1 MNYNIKK
8 IKKTLY
14 LVDFKINSKISGSRK
29 KEIRAKCINM
39 KFFRKSQNFCI
50 NLQNP
55 KNCHLK
61 TGIQAR

>member
-29 KEIRAKCINM
+29 TEIRAKCINM
-39 KFFRKSQNFCI
+39 KFLRKTQNFCI

-55 KNCHLK
+55 KNCQREF
-61 TGIQAR
+61 GIHSR

>member
-29 KEIRAKCINM
+29 TEIRAKCINM
-39 KFFRKSQNFCI
+39 NFLHKTQNFCI

-55 KNCHLK
+55 KNCQQKL
-61 TGIQAR
+61 GIHSR